1 MSTLEALK
9 QLKVQVPTT
18 SCLNYSQH
26 LIGALPDL
34 PLGPSAA
41 RVILLK
47 PSVRLLTDWSKGQ
60 RPHSALCHL
69 DPSPWPV
76 WSLLTQSALP
86 PKLCSPLNR
95 PDKLL
100 LPGLCTC
107 YHL

>member
-47 PSVRLLTDWSKGQ
+47 PSVRLLTLCSQTGVRVKDLTVLCVTWTP
-60 RPHSALCHL
+60 PHGLFGLYSPSQLCHL
-69 DPSPWPV
+69 NSV
-76 WSLLTQSALP
+76 LL
-86 PKLCSPLNR
+86 
-95 PDKLL
+95 
-100 LPGLCTC
+100 
-107 YHL
+107 